1 MLKGRIRKGVINRDK
16 LPSNHQGEILPVHAN
31 ARVLLYSDTDNT
43 GNLAVKL
50 EKYGFQPLPATSRED
65 ALRIVTGAFPI

>member
-1 MLKGRIRKGVINRDK
+1 M
-16 LPSNHQGEILPVHAN
+16 HAN